1 LKIAISAAIVSLLV
15 AAPVV
20 VQPAIS
26 AAAAAP
32 VATKGKMLFDS
43 TGARLAPVYRVDS
56 DGSAEIVFEGRM
68 VTVPGT
74 TLSLT
79 SDGKLTTSLKKVDVI
94 ALP

>member
-1 LKIAISAAIVSLLV
+1 MKIAVSAAILSLLV

-26 AAAAAP
+26 VAAAP